1 MDIDDTTDG
10 IQTTRGKIFSTL
22 DIQNSEANEILLRNA
37 YSMKIESSIN
47 LQALVFCLVGAG
59 FTTIYITQPV
69 LPVLQ
74 MEFGI
79 DETIASFSISAV
91 IFGIGE
97 IIKERVSRR

>member
-1 MDIDDTTDG
+1 MT
-10 IQTTRGKIFSTL
+10 QPMVSKRLEEENFFTL
-22 DIQNSEANEILLRNA
+22 DIRNSEANEILLRNA

-59 FTTIYITQPV
+59 FTTIYITQPL